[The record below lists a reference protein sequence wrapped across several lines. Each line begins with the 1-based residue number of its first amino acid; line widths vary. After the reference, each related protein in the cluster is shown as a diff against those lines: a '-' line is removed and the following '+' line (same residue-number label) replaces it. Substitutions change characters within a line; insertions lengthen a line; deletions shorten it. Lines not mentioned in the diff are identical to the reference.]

1 MWELGE
7 IVEDKKSINQKALI
21 MEKKNVILEKSFDF
35 ALNIIA
41 YSELLEKNRKY
52 VIAKQVLRSGTSIG
66 ANIREAQSA
75 ESRADFI
82 HKLKIAD
89 KEANETEYWLQL
101 CKYAKSYP
109 DPQEIG
115 DSLLEIKKL
124 LSRIIS
130 TSRLNH

>member
-1 MWELGE
+1 
-7 IVEDKKSINQKALI
+7 

-89 KEANETEYWLQL
+89 KEANETEYSLQL

>member
-1 MWELGE
+1 
-7 IVEDKKSINQKALI
+7 
-21 MEKKNVILEKSFDF
+21 MEKQNVVLEKSFDF

-52 VIAKQVLRSGTSIG
+52 VIAKQILRSGTSVG

-75 ESRADFI
+75 ESNADFI

-101 CKYAKSYP
+101 CKYAKNYP
-109 DPQEIG
+109 NPEEIG
-115 DSLLEIKKL
+115 KTLLEIKKL
-124 LSRIIS
+124 LSKIIS
-130 TSRLNH
+130 TSKLRH